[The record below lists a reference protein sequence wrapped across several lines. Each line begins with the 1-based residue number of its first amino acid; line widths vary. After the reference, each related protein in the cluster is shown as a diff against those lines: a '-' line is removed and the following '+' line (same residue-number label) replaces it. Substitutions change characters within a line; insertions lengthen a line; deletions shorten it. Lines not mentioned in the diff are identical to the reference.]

1 MTRCVLQTGCHA
13 ASQRRRILSV
23 ASPAQLEAVLSH
35 IRRGELDP
43 AFRVL
48 ERVVRDDRGA
58 ALVIARN
65 LLTPPVRG
73 AVVMGVGDV
82 FSKTG
87 LLLEAERKLFATAR
101 ERAHDGDTPHLVQVL
116 QQVIGRNERAQGASD
131 AIPSLATFAFRR

>member
-1 MTRCVLQTGCHA
+1 MT
-13 ASQRRRILSV
+13 
-23 ASPAQLEAVLSH
+23 SPTHLDAVLSH
-35 IRRGELDP
+35 IRRGELEP

-48 ERVVRDDRGA
+48 ERVVREDRGS

-73 AVVMGVGDV
+73 AVVAGIGDV
-82 FSKTG
+82 FSNTG
-87 LLLEAERKLFATAR
+87 LLLEAERRLFATAR

-116 QQVIGRNERAQGASD
+116 QQAIGRHERAQGASD